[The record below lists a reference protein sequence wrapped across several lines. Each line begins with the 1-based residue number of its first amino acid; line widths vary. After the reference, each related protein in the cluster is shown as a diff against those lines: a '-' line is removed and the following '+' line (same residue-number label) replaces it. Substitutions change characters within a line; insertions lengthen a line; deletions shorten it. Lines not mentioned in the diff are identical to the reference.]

1 MSFQLIDID
10 YISPSQANTLIGC
23 ERKWWHKYVG
33 GMKEPSTE
41 PLAMGGGFATA
52 LEEGSLKAGLTEYM
66 DRRPPCD
73 EWMDPT
79 VYERQE
85 WIGRCTITHA
95 VAGYTLRWP
104 DTDVQREVTY
114 LVNLPYTDRKLQVRV
129 DGVAPQH
136 LIEDKLRSG
145 SAMRG
150 DLIENEVR
158 QGLQLTAE
166 VYVRWRQ
173 TGDIVPVHLRCM
185 KKCDPRKL
193 KDCQSY
199 EEVNEVVAA
208 HFEKESSF
216 QEFIATR
223 SRDQLE
229 EFERDIA
236 GLCQRIEALDF
247 EDTPRGS
254 KNTSNCMAYGRACPA
269 LNLCQG
275 METEREG
282 VNGTT

>member
-1 MSFQLIDID
+1 MSFELVDID

-52 LEEGSLKAGLTEYM
+52 LEMGSLEAGLVEYM
-66 DRRPPCD
+66 DRRPVCD
-73 EWMDPT
+73 EWMDPV

-85 WIGRCTITHA
+85 WIGRATIKYA
-95 VAGYTLRWP
+95 FEGYQLRWL
-104 DTDVQREVTY
+104 DIDVQREVTY
-114 LVNLPYTDRKLQVRV
+114 LVDLPYSPRKLQVRI
-129 DGVAPQH
+129 DGVAPQY

-145 SAMRG
+145 TAMRG

-166 VYVRWRQ
+166 IYVRWRQ
-173 TGDIVPVHLRCM
+173 TGDIVPAHLRCM

-193 KDCQSY
+193 KDCATY
-199 EEVNEVVAA
+199 EEVDEVIGA
-208 HFEKESSF
+208 HFETESSF

-223 SRDQLE
+223 TRDQLD
-229 EFERDIA
+229 EFQRDIT

-247 EDTPRGS
+247 DDQPHGS
-254 KNTSNCMAYGRACPA
+254 KNTSNCMAFGRPCPA

-275 METEREG
+275 ITTQEERE
-282 VNGTT
+282 